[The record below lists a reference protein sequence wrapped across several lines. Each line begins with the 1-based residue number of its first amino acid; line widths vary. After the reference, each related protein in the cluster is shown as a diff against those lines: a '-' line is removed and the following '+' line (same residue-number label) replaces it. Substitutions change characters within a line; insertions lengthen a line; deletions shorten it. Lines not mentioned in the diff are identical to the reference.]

1 MKKIY
6 LLIGL
11 IAVASIQVTAQT
23 NTFPSTGSAGIG
35 TIAPNASSILE
46 MNSTTQGLLMP
57 RMTKAK
63 RDAIVSPATGL
74 IIFQTN
80 STPGFYYYDGTSWN
94 AVSPKGVNKTLSN
107 LNAPTALNVDLLPGL
122 DNSINIGSSLLR
134 YKDVNLYNLKFADA
148 TTQTTAFVPYVAG
161 TSINITG
168 NTITNTAPSPWV
180 KPGSDIYYT
189 AGKVGIGTTT
199 PAAPLDVKTT
209 SNYVAQFNGTAPMY
223 MAFFEGDVYRG
234 YLGSY
239 SGAAEDVDFGTGSG
253 NTTGK
258 LHLTIQAIPKLTID
272 ASGRVGIGTTNPNHL
287 LHISGGDLFVQSSS
301 GLIRLG
307 YEGGNEWQMATTGAG
322 ADLRW
327 YTTTDGGT
335 TISPRHYFSQNGNV
349 GIGGF
354 SGPGVP
360 LGRLDVIGS
369 GTNSATNTFLL
380 RNSNGDTLL
389 RMRDDGR
396 MGIGYNNPSYG
407 RTLNLGGS
415 GINFYTSN
423 EVAFG
428 GAIFPT
434 DTSLIM
440 WSNSNSNN
448 YLVLQPSWGNVGIGI
463 YSPQA
468 KLNVVGNTAT
478 ISSGGFIVAGRITS
492 TNVAIDN
499 DEILAR
505 NNGSAAVLKIND
517 ASGNTLINPSGS
529 GNVGI
534 ATSGPTHKLQIGVD
548 DAAKPS
554 TSTWIIASDARLK
567 TNVKDFNEGL
577 DIVKKIHPVWFE
589 YNGKAGMPTGVK
601 SVGVLAQEMQK
612 IAPYMI
618 NKFTYKD
625 ETGKSTDYLD
635 YNAND
640 LFYLLVNSV
649 KELSKQNDDL
659 KQKTTDQEKIN
670 VNLQQQIDEL
680 KKAIGNQVTAT
691 GNGVNTNSQSVTLSS
706 SFALEQNVP
715 NPFSGITSIN
725 CFLPV
730 NKGNAF
736 INFYSQTGVLL
747 KSVKLTGEG
756 KNTITLT
763 AKQLAAGT
771 YKYALVV
778 DGKLIDTKM
787 MVLQK

>member
-161 TSINITG
+161 TGINITG

-223 MAFFEGDVYRG
+223 MAFFEGNVYRG

-239 SGAAEDVDFGTGSG
+239 SGAAEDVDFGTGAG

-272 ASGRVGIGTTNPNHL
+272 ASGRVGIGTTTPNHL

-389 RMRDDGR
+389 RMRDDGK
-396 MGIGYNNPSYG
+396 MGIGYNDPFYG
-407 RTLNLGGS
+407 RTLNLGGT
-415 GINFYTSN
+415 GINFYTAN
-423 EVAFG
+423 EAAFG

-434 DTSLIM
+434 DTSLII
-440 WSNSNSNN
+440 WSNSASNN
-448 YLVLQPSWGNVGIGI
+448 YVILQPSWGKVGIGL
-463 YSPQA
+463 YSP
-468 KLNVVGNTAT
+468 
-478 ISSGGFIVAGRITS
+478 S
-492 TNVAIDN
+492 
-499 DEILAR
+499 
-505 NNGSAAVLKIND
+505 
-517 ASGNTLINPSGS
+517 
-529 GNVGI
+529 
-534 ATSGPTHKLQIGVD
+534 HKLQIGTD

-554 TSTWIIASDARLK
+554 TATWTIASDARLK

-601 SVGVLAQEMQK
+601 AVGVLAQEMQK

-618 NKFTYKD
+618 SKFAYKD

-691 GNGVNTNSQSVTLSS
+691 GNAVNTNSQSVTLSS